1 MTNHK
6 EFENFSDQ
14 ENENIPKSGQETGGM
29 PQNAAGNGQNPA
41 PASADSGD
49 EAWTDNLEEA
59 IHRQTLREQQE
70 YENGAEGLD
79 NLEEASRETTAADPM
94 QGGPLDPLQPDAGV
108 TPGDGTRR
116 GADSYGMNPEAG
128 IGRSPDG
135 YGRSPEGGTRR
146 GADGYG
152 RNPEDRL
159 RGNADGY
166 GRRPGP
172 EDESFSGN
180 ASFQGNGGNGGSSS
194 GPAPA
199 RRRSRNFADP
209 DAVLFDEVVD
219 EPDSD
224 GKKGGLSGHSSRK
237 SGDGPRKSAKR
248 QEKDRKAGRKAER
261 DVRKEEKERKTTGK
275 RRYEDEY
282 EDEYDRRGRRSR
294 RDRDDAV
301 LFDEE
306 DYGEDERPHRGAWA
320 EDRRDPDDYEDEQ
333 DFRRSRREREAG
345 MSRKERREYEEFL
358 AYKEQ
363 QRSGRRRKKKHR
375 VRNFI
380 IAVLVIVLL
389 VLPMLA
395 IAARM
400 IGITQGVSTQDIKQL
415 LSDEVKKSQ
424 ETGAMAGYTN
434 IALFG
439 LDSTQQSLDAGNN
452 RTDVMIIASI
462 NNKTGE
468 VKLVSL
474 YRDTY
479 LDIGDGNYQKANA
492 AYAFGGPEQ
501 AIKMIN
507 TNLDLNITD
516 YVTVGFGGVADLVDE
531 VGGVEI
537 DVQSDEIEHL
547 NNYQSTMATEI
558 GKEYVPVT
566 APGVQTLNGLQATA
580 YCRIRY
586 TDGGDF
592 KRTERQKE
600 VLSKAF
606 EKLKKSGPITMI
618 KAANSLSSEIRTS
631 LNPAEIASLA
641 LKAMRFNISETNGF
655 PNDQY
660 RTVGYIGDQSCV
672 IPVHLTDN
680 VVWLHQYLFGDS
692 SYQVSS
698 TVQAISDQV
707 SARSGY

>member
-1 MTNHK
+1 M
-6 EFENFSDQ
+6 EDQ
-14 ENENIPKSGQETGGM
+14 KDRKWNQPE
-29 PQNAAGNGQNPA
+29 
-41 PASADSGD
+41 ADDS
-49 EAWTDNLEEA
+49 WTDDLAEA
-59 IHRQTLREQQE
+59 IHRQTMKEQQE
-70 YENGAEGLD
+70 YGQELGEALQEEPLQ
-79 NLEEASRETTAADPM
+79 EEALQDSGDDLNDAQNPSLESELLRNDM
-94 QGGPLDPLQPDAGV
+94 QNDVTGDAESVLNQPQSPLQ
-108 TPGDGTRR
+108 
-116 GADSYGMNPEAG
+116 
-128 IGRSPDG
+128 
-135 YGRSPEGGTRR
+135 
-146 GADGYG
+146 
-152 RNPEDRL
+152 
-159 RGNADGY
+159 
-166 GRRPGP
+166 
-172 EDESFSGN
+172 ESDD
-180 ASFQGNGGNGGSSS
+180 FQGEDV
-194 GPAPA
+194 PP
-199 RRRSRNFADP
+199 RRSRNFADP
-209 DAVLFDEVVD
+209 EEALGMRRHAQPEGAVLFDEVVD
-219 EPDSD
+219 DADSE
-224 GKKGGLSGHSSRK
+224 SRK
-237 SGDGPRKSAKR
+237 EKKHFGRKDKSAKK
-248 QEKDRKAGRKAER
+248 KDR
-261 DVRKEEKERKTTGK
+261 RKEKPERKEKESRDTGK
-275 RRYEDEY
+275 RRYRDENGYQDEY
-282 EDEYDRRGRRSR
+282 GDEFEEYGRRRGRRDPYEDDPEFRDSRYRNSDDDRYDRGDDRYDRRDRRGDRYDRGGDRYDSGRSR
-294 RDRDDAV
+294 RDR
-301 LFDEE
+301 
-306 DYGEDERPHRGAWA
+306 ER
-320 EDRRDPDDYEDEQ
+320 
-333 DFRRSRREREAG
+333 G

-358 AYKEQ
+358 AFKEQ
-363 QRSGRRRKKKHR
+363 QGRGRKKKHR

-380 IAVLVIVLL
+380 ITLL
-389 VLPMLA
+389 VLLFLVIPILA

-400 IGITQGVSTQDIKQL
+400 IGITQGVSTQDIKKL

-439 LDSTQQSLDAGNN
+439 LDSTQQSLDSGNN

-462 NNKTGE
+462 NNKTGDT
-468 VKLVSL
+468 KLVSL

-479 LDIGDGNYQKANA
+479 LDVGDGNYQKANA

-507 TNLDLNITD
+507 KNLDLNITD
-516 YVTVGFGGVADLVDE
+516 YVTVGFEGVTDLVDE

-547 NNYQSTMATEI
+547 NNYQSTMATEL

-606 EKLKKSGPITMI
+606 EKLKKSGPVTMI
-618 KAANSLSSEIRTS
+618 KAANSLSSEVRTS

-680 VVWLHQYLFGDS
+680 VVWLHQYLFNDS

-698 TVQAISDQV
+698 TVQEISDQV
-707 SARSGY
+707 SAKSGY

>member
-1 MTNHK
+1 MSNK
-6 EFENFSDQ
+6 EFESFSDQ
-14 ENENIPKSGQETGGM
+14 GNEMIQKTGQETGTM
-29 PQNAAGNGQNPA
+29 PKNAAGSGQSPA
-41 PASADSGD
+41 QVLGDSGD
-49 EAWTDNLEEA
+49 ETWTDNLEEA

-79 NLEEASRETTAADPM
+79 DLEETAAADSL
-94 QGGPLDPLQPDAGV
+94 QGEPLDPPQSDAGV
-108 TPGDGTRR
+108 ASMDGLRR
-116 GADSYGMNPEAG
+116 GT
-128 IGRSPDG
+128 DG
-135 YGRSPEGGTRR
+135 YS
-146 GADGYG
+146 
-152 RNPEDRL
+152 
-159 RGNADGY
+159 
-166 GRRPGP
+166 
-172 EDESFSGN
+172 
-180 ASFQGNGGNGGSSS
+180 
-194 GPAPA
+194 
-199 RRRSRNFADP
+199 RRSRNFADP
-209 DAVLFDEVVD
+209 DAVLFDEVTD
-219 EPDSD
+219 GADSE
-224 GKKGGLSGHSSRK
+224 GEKGGLFDRGRKKPGSGQKKPGSR
-237 SGDGPRKSAKR
+237 P
-248 QEKDRKAGRKAER
+248 EKDRKTGRKEER
-261 DVRKEEKERKTTGK
+261 NARKEEKERKTTGK

-282 EDEYDRRGRRSR
+282 EDEYDRRGRRQR
-294 RDRDDAV
+294 NEDV
-301 LFDEE
+301 ELFDEV
-306 DYGEDERPHRGAWA
+306 DDGDDRRRSRRGAYE
-320 EDRRDPDDYEDEQ
+320 EDRRDPDDYEEEP
-333 DFRRSRREREAG
+333 DFGRSRRGREAG

-363 QRSGRRRKKKHR
+363 QRNSRKKKKKHR

-380 IAVLVIVLL
+380 LTVLILVLL
-389 VLPMLA
+389 VLPILA

-400 IGITQGVSTQDIKQL
+400 IGITQGVSTQDIKEL

-641 LKAMRFNISETNGF
+641 LKAMRFSISETGGF
-655 PNDQY
+655 PNEQY

-698 TVQAISDQV
+698 TVQSISDQV
-707 SARSGY
+707 SAKSGY